1 MPEHARV
8 HPTVDRVAAYSWRF
22 LVIGAAVY
30 ATLWLIGEL
39 LLVVIP
45 LAIAFLIIRAL
56 VPVDGW
62 FRKRGLPPVLAA
74 VTTVILFL
82 VVLIGTLT
90 MISFNVAS
98 EFGELGNTLQ
108 QGVSDIEDWLV
119 EDSPFDISRA
129 DVERWRGDIESTANR
144 VLRSSGGTVAS
155 GARLA
160 AEVVVG
166 MILTLMIAIFLLK
179 DRERMKMYVLKTVP
193 DSRRDV
199 TRRAAMR
206 AWTTT
211 GGFLRGAAILGV
223 VEAMAKGIAMQLVG
237 ANLVVP
243 VMVLTVI
250 AAFVPIVGAIVAG
263 VIAVLV
269 TLVSAG
275 LGAAVIVAI
284 VAIVVQ
290 QLDGDVLAP
299 VIYGQQLQLHPLT
312 ILLGITAGTAL
323 FGFVGA
329 VLAVPVLAVVLNII
343 DEVRHGPPGAAVAVS
358 VDSLEG
364 APNGNPGVHDR

>member
-1 MPEHARV
+1 MPESARV

-62 FRKRGLPPVLAA
+62 LRKRGFPAVLAA
-74 VTTVILFL
+74 ITTVIVFL
-82 VVLIGTLT
+82 VVLLGSLTL
-90 MISFNVAS
+90 ISVSVAS
-98 EFGELGNTLQ
+98 EFGALGDTVQ
-108 QGVSDIEDWLV
+108 QGISDIEDWLV
-119 EDSPFDISRA
+119 EDGPFEVSRA
-129 DVERWRGDIESTANR
+129 DVTRWRADIESTANR

-155 GARLA
+155 GAMVA

-166 MILTLMIAIFLLK
+166 TILTLMIAIFLLK

-193 DSRRDV
+193 DDKRDV
-199 TRRAAMR
+199 TRRAGMR

-211 GGFLRGAAILGV
+211 GGFLRGSAILGV
-223 VEAMAKGIAMQLVG
+223 VEALSKGAAMQLVG

-275 LGAAVIVAI
+275 LTAAVIVAV

-290 QLDGDVLAP
+290 QLDGDILAP
-299 VIYGQQLQLHPLT
+299 VVYGHQLQLHPLT

-343 DEVRHGPPGAAVAVS
+343 DEVRHGTPGAAVAAS
-358 VDSLEG
+358 VDSLDG
-364 APNGNPGVHDR
+364 AANGKPGDHDR